1 MRPRST
7 ACPAHKALTRVNPK
21 AFFLTRRAGFRE
33 PQAILLS
40 GKRGIFATFSP
51 LPREL
56 KLRRAGARSLQ
67 QLARDG
73 APTGPI
79 DSAKGRGYR
88 RGVMAT
94 RRAPSTTAW
103 RRHAIRRMLAVRR
116 ATLALVTRL
125 PEPEILRPRTQ
136 DQWSVKDVLGHLLS
150 CDEETLRR
158 FRLIA
163 RGRGDR
169 IVWFESMA
177 HADRFNAR
185 TVARTR
191 RYGLAAL
198 LRRMARAHADL
209 VERLRRLP
217 APTLRD
223 PSHKYTVVD
232 WLPVP
237 GWTHE
242 RDHRGEGWRWWRTR
256 RAELRGR

>member
-1 MRPRST
+1 M
-7 ACPAHKALTRVNPK
+7 
-21 AFFLTRRAGFRE
+21 
-33 PQAILLS
+33 
-40 GKRGIFATFSP
+40 
-51 LPREL
+51 
-56 KLRRAGARSLQ
+56 ARSR
-67 QLARDG
+67 ARF
-73 APTGPI
+73 

-88 RGVMAT
+88 RAIMAT
-94 RRAPSTTAW
+94 RRASSTTAW

-163 RGRGDR
+163 RGRADR
-169 IVWFESMA
+169 IVWFESMTY
-177 HADRFNAR
+177 ADRFNAR
-185 TVARTR
+185 TVARAR

-198 LRRMARAHADL
+198 LRRMARAHAEL

-217 APTLRD
+217 AGTLRD

-242 RDHRGEGWRWWRTR
+242 RDHMGEVRRWWRAR
-256 RAELRGR
+256 RAKLRGR

>member
-1 MRPRST
+1 
-7 ACPAHKALTRVNPK
+7 
-21 AFFLTRRAGFRE
+21 
-33 PQAILLS
+33 
-40 GKRGIFATFSP
+40 
-51 LPREL
+51 
-56 KLRRAGARSLQ
+56 
-67 QLARDG
+67 
-73 APTGPI
+73 
-79 DSAKGRGYR
+79 
-88 RGVMAT
+88 MAT
-94 RRAPSTTAW
+94 RRASSTTAW

-125 PEPEILRPRTQ
+125 PEPEVLRPRTQ

-177 HADRFNAR
+177 YADRFNAR

-198 LRRMARAHADL
+198 LRRMARAHAEL

-217 APTLRD
+217 AGRLRD

-242 RDHRGEGWRWWRTR
+242 RDHIGEVRRWWRAR